1 VISLA
6 ASILLVVADEI
17 GGTVRWTHHSG
28 ASAAPPLLVA
38 SAITAV
44 SLAHPPRRRHALM
57 RLMAALAFMAWG
69 IAQLVPDPGVSAALD
84 DVAIL
89 LFVADAGCAMIS
101 DARALLTA
109 RRKQAPAA
117 QPAPGPARA
126 GQPRRRLPPLPPSR
140 AGVRSRRSRIPS
152 ELRAADRDRGRIPT
166 ARRARPL
173 QAGQHLAVP
182 HPVGVRGQAVAG
194 GQLQPRRSR
203 VTGQQ
208 RGRHSVA
215 AQRGRQPQ
223 REQLRPRSS
232 RVPRMRTILIRTRLP
247 AQARRRRHSRSALHC
262 RGDKPAGAA
271 SAMRP
276 MSAPA
281 QPLRCGELAGGEP
294 DRDSAAG

>member
-1 VISLA
+1 MHRASGFFAAISLAVISLA

-69 IAQLVPDPGVSAALD
+69 IAQLVPDPGVSAALN

-152 ELRAADRDRGRIPT
+152 ELRAADPGPRSHSHRTSVRVHC
-166 ARRARPL
+166 R
-173 QAGQHLAVP
+173 LASTW
-182 HPVGVRGQAVAG
+182 
-194 GQLQPRRSR
+194 RSR
-203 VTGQQ
+203 
-208 RGRHSVA
+208 
-215 AQRGRQPQ
+215 
-223 REQLRPRSS
+223 
-232 RVPRMRTILIRTRLP
+232 TR
-247 AQARRRRHSRSALHC
+247 
-262 RGDKPAGAA
+262 
-271 SAMRP
+271 
-276 MSAPA
+276 
-281 QPLRCGELAGGEP
+281 
-294 DRDSAAG
+294 